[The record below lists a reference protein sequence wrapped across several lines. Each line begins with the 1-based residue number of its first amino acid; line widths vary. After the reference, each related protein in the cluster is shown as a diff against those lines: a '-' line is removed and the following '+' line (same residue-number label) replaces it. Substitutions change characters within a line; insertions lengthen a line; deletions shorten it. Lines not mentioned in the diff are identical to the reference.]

1 MKRAKAKPVPKIS
14 EDERDINFA
23 ISLVAKKKHGC
34 DCEYRMPPS
43 MKEEI
48 AFVTKIIAEDSIE
61 LSTPFAHM
69 VN

>member
-1 MKRAKAKPVPKIS
+1 
-14 EDERDINFA
+14 
-23 ISLVAKKKHGC
+23 
-34 DCEYRMPPS
+34 MPPS